1 MTDSAGDISG
11 CSKCGRSAVRILEG
25 LLIAPLC
32 WAPAFLASLLF
43 DRWVV
48 TRVPYTGGLE
58 IAVAGCL
65 MGTLAAYLAA
75 STLLPMA
82 LRFRNRLTIV
92 LLACGAI
99 SVAMSYLGAML
110 LNGALSGG
118 RPIGPE
124 SNFRLAVMFSV
135 ASLACCFAFALHQLI
150 RNRWLRSAPE

>member
-1 MTDSAGDISG
+1 MNPTQFLAVLCQRAALATCGKVQDNSTSHEKACSNSRPVEGQPVSGPFAFQISQFRRVGMTDSAGDISG

-92 LLACGAI
+92 LLACG
-99 SVAMSYLGAML
+99 L
-110 LNGALSGG
+110 
-118 RPIGPE
+118 
-124 SNFRLAVMFSV
+124 F
-135 ASLACCFAFALHQLI
+135 
-150 RNRWLRSAPE
+150 